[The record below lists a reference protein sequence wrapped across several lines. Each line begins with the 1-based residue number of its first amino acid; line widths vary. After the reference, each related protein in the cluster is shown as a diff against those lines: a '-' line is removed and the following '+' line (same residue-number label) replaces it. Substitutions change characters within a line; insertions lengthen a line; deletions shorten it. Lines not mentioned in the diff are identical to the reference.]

1 TRVDLYKSLFLTLP
15 FQSVKHTGTILPF
28 FSTHCEKGEEER
40 LTPEDIIE
48 SVYGDYEQ
56 YVQEDDRIAFLYRIV
71 QYIERQVVLFDA
83 VEDSAFQSVGKAD
96 DSGLLQSLFRSAQDN
111 VDLKKKILKKL
122 HNFSVRL
129 VLTAHPTQF
138 YPGPV
143 LAIITDL
150 I

>member
-1 TRVDLYKSLFLTLP
+1 F
-15 FQSVKHTGTILPF
+15 
-28 FSTHCEKGEEER
+28 
-40 LTPEDIIE
+40 
-48 SVYGDYEQ
+48 
-56 YVQEDDRIAFLYRIV
+56 RIV

-143 LAIITDL
+143 LAIITDFNHAL
-150 I
+150 NRTDLHNIQLLLQQPRTTHFNHNE